1 MTKTTAKSS
10 LLMVQVQISA
20 IKSQVEADSCST
32 ANIIDEERFGLL
44 QNALKKKLKL
54 KPANQPRKSD
64 SIGWK
69 LRGRSR
75 KY

>member
-32 ANIIDEERFGLL
+32 ANIIDEERFETEIETSEPT
-44 QNALKKKLKL
+44 KKKRFHWLEVTRQK
-54 KPANQPRKSD
+54 
-64 SIGWK
+64 
-69 LRGRSR
+69 
-75 KY
+75 